1 MLQNDMF
8 DIQTVSL
15 NNTQIAFSYKSDEE
29 LRKTYLIFSAINLH
43 LLTKAGIKLVKIA
56 LKLKLPIRGILKN
69 TIFRQFCGG
78 ESIQSC
84 EPTIKQLA
92 YHRVKTI
99 LDYSAEGSNHEKSFE
114 QVTQETLATIEK
126 AGNDERLPFC
136 VFKPTG
142 IASINLLEKI
152 QAAHSLSPEEEA
164 AFARVR
170 QRIDTLCQA
179 AYDAGIS
186 IFIDGE
192 ESWIQDVIDGMV
204 YEMMAKYNKQR
215 AVVYNTY
222 QMYRR
227 DMLRNLKNAFRLAV
241 TRQYFLGVK
250 LVRGAYMEKERGRAE
265 EKGYPDPIQPN
276 KEATDDSYNQALL
289 YCINNKQRISL
300 VSGSHNEY
308 SNQYLTLLMQKH
320 SLRPDDSR
328 VYFSQLY
335 GMSDH
340 ISFNLAH
347 AGYNVAKYVPYGPV
361 ESVLPYLFR
370 RAEENTSVAGQ
381 SSREYL
387 LVRHELQRRKQARK

>member
-1 MLQNDMF
+1 M
-8 DIQTVSL
+8 
-15 NNTQIAFSYKSDEE
+15 
-29 LRKTYLIFSAINLH
+29 
-43 LLTKAGIKLVKIA
+43 
-56 LKLKLPIRGILKN
+56 
-69 TIFRQFCGG
+69 
-78 ESIQSC
+78 
-84 EPTIKQLA
+84 
-92 YHRVKTI
+92 
-99 LDYSAEGSNHEKSFE
+99 
-114 QVTQETLATIEK
+114 TQETLATIEK